1 MHTARNLKIAIFA
14 VCAVGSIGTLGYML
28 IEGWSVLDSI
38 YMAVVTLAT
47 VGFREVHP
55 LSTAGMIFT
64 IFLMIFGIGI
74 IAYSIG
80 IFAQFMVEGHLQ
92 KVLGRRQVEKKIAK
106 LSGHYIICGFGR
118 IGSIVCRELSERPVP
133 FVVIEQNGEFCDKIA
148 AEGFLYI
155 QGNATEDDILL
166 AAGIE
171 RARGLITAVTS
182 DTENVYITLT
192 ARGLSPDL
200 FILSRAGDEG
210 SEKKLTR
217 AGASK
222 VISPYNIG
230 GSRMAQAILRPS
242 VMDFIEIATAGQNLE
257 LQLEE
262 IVVSGASRLAGMSLE
277 QTGVRKE
284 FGLII
289 VGIRSGAAPMVF
301 NPPAETIITAGD
313 ILIALGPQPSI
324 VKLENIARTSS

>member
-1 MHTARNLKIAIFA
+1 MQAKKHLKFAIFA
-14 VCAVGSIGTLGYML
+14 ICFVVSIGTFGYMS
-28 IEGWSVLDSI
+28 IEGWPLLDSL
-38 YMAVVTLAT
+38 YMAVITLGS
-47 VGFREVHP
+47 VGFREIHP
-55 LSTAGMIFT
+55 LSPAGMIFT
-64 IFLMIFGIGI
+64 ILLIVFGVGI

-80 IFAQFMVEGHLQ
+80 SFAQFMVEGHLH
-92 KVLGRRQVEKKIAK
+92 KILGRRQVEKKIAK

-118 IGSIVCRELSERPVP
+118 IGSIICREFHERPIP
-133 FVVIEQNGEFCDKIA
+133 FVAIEQNSELCEKIA
-148 AEGFLYI
+148 AEGYLYI
-155 QGNATEDDILL
+155 QGNATEDEILL
-166 AAGIE
+166 SAGIE
-171 RARGLITAVTS
+171 RARGLITVVTS

-230 GSRMAQAILRPS
+230 ASRMAQSILRPS

-262 IVVSGASRLAGMSLE
+262 IIVSRASRLAGLSLE
-277 QTGVRKE
+277 QTEIRKE

-289 VGIRSGAAPMVF
+289 VGIRSGQAPMLF
-301 NPPAETIITAGD
+301 NPPAETPISAGD
-313 ILIALGPQPSI
+313 TLIALGPQPSI
-324 VKLENIARTSS
+324 VKLEKIAHAI

>member
-1 MHTARNLKIAIFA
+1 MQAKKHLKFAIFA
-14 VCAVGSIGTLGYML
+14 IFTVVSTGTLGYML
-28 IEGWSVLDSI
+28 IEDWTLLDSI
-38 YMAVVTLAT
+38 YMAVITLGS

-55 LSTAGMIFT
+55 LSPTGMVFT
-64 IFLMIFGIGI
+64 ILLIVFGVGI

-80 IFAQFMVEGHLQ
+80 SFAQFMVEGHLY
-92 KVLGRRQVEKKIAK
+92 KIFGRRQVEKKIAK
-106 LSGHYIICGFGR
+106 LTGHYIICGFGR
-118 IGSIVCRELSERPVP
+118 IGSIICREFHTRPIP
-133 FVVIEQNGEFCDKIA
+133 FVVIEQNAEFCEKIA
-148 AEGFLYI
+148 AEGYLYL
-155 QGNATEDDILL
+155 QGNATEDEILL

-262 IVVSGASRLAGMSLE
+262 IVVSGASRLAGLSLE

-289 VGIRSGAAPMVF
+289 VGIRSGAAPMIF
-301 NPPAETIITAGD
+301 NPPAETVITTGD

-324 VKLENIARTSS
+324 VKLENIARGS

>member
-1 MHTARNLKIAIFA
+1 MHSTRNLKLAIFA

-28 IEGWSVLDSI
+28 IEGWSILDSV
-38 YMAVVTLAT
+38 YMTVLTLAT
-47 VGFREVHP
+47 VGFREVNP
-55 LSTAGMIFT
+55 LSQAGLIFT

-80 IFAQFMVEGHLQ
+80 VFAQFMVEGQLQ
-92 KVLGRRQVEKKIAK
+92 KVLGRRQLEKKIAK

-118 IGSIVCRELSERPVP
+118 IGSIICRELNERPLP
-133 FVVIEQNGEFCDKIA
+133 FVVIEQNGDFCEKIA
-148 AEGFLYI
+148 DEGYLYI
-155 QGNATEDDILL
+155 QGNATEDDVLL

-171 RARGLITAVTS
+171 RARGLITVVTS

-210 SEKKLTR
+210 SEKKLSR

-230 GSRMAQAILRPS
+230 ASRMAQAILRPA

-262 IVVSGASRLAGMSLE
+262 ILVTGNSRLAGLSLE
-277 QTGVRKE
+277 QTGVRRE

-289 VGIRSGAAPMVF
+289 VGIRSGSAPMLF
-301 NPPAETIITAGD
+301 NPPAETVITAGD

-324 VKLENIARTSS
+324 VKLENIAHAS

>member
-1 MHTARNLKIAIFA
+1 MHTTRNLKFAILA
-14 VCAVGSIGTLGYML
+14 VCSVFSVGTLGYMV
-28 IEGWSVLDSI
+28 IEGWSALDSA
-38 YMAVVTLAT
+38 YMTVLTLAT
-47 VGFREVHP
+47 VGFREVNP
-55 LSTAGMIFT
+55 LTQSGIIFT
-64 IFLMIFGIGI
+64 IFLMVFGIGI

-80 IFAQFMVEGHLQ
+80 VFAQFMVEGELQ

-106 LSGHYIICGFGR
+106 LNGHYIICGYGR
-118 IGSIVCRELSERPVP
+118 IGSIICRELHERPLP
-133 FVVIEQNGEFCDKIA
+133 FVVIEQNPDFCEKIA
-148 AEGFLYI
+148 AEGYLYI
-155 QGNATEDDILL
+155 QGNATEDEILL

-192 ARGLSPDL
+192 ARGLSPEL

-262 IVVSGASRLAGMSLE
+262 ILVTGQSRLAGLSLE
-277 QTGVRKE
+277 QTGVRRE

-289 VGIRSGAAPMVF
+289 VGIRSGNAPMIF

-324 VKLENIARTSS
+324 VKLENIAHGS

>member
-1 MHTARNLKIAIFA
+1 MHTTRNLKLALFA
-14 VCAVGSIGTLGYML
+14 VALVGSIGTLGYIF
-28 IEGWSVLDSI
+28 IEGWSILDSI
-38 YMAVVTLAT
+38 YMTVLTLAT
-47 VGFREVHP
+47 VGFREVNP
-55 LSTAGMIFT
+55 LSPAGEVFT

-74 IAYSIG
+74 IAYSIAV
-80 IFAQFMVEGHLQ
+80 FAQFMVEGQLQ
-92 KVLGRRQVEKKIAK
+92 KVLGRRQLEKKIAK

-118 IGSIVCRELSERPVP
+118 IGSIICRELNERPLP
-133 FVVIEQNGEFCDKIA
+133 FVVIEQHADLCEKIA
-148 AEGFLYI
+148 AEGYLYM
-155 QGNATEDDILL
+155 QGNATEDDVLL

-171 RARGLITAVTS
+171 RARGLITVVTS
-182 DTENVYITLT
+182 DADNVYITLT
-192 ARGLSPDL
+192 ARGLCPEL

-210 SEKKLTR
+210 SEKKLSR
-217 AGASK
+217 AGATK

-230 GSRMAQAILRPS
+230 ASRMAQAILRPS

-262 IVVSGASRLAGMSLE
+262 ILVTGDSRLAGLSLE

-289 VGIRSGAAPMVF
+289 VGIRSGAAPMIF
-301 NPPAETIITAGD
+301 NPPAETIIAAGD

-324 VKLENIARTSS
+324 VKLENIARVS

>member
-1 MHTARNLKIAIFA
+1 MHSTRQIKITLLA
-14 VCAVGSIGTLGYML
+14 VVAVFSIGTLGYIL
-28 IEGWSVLDSI
+28 IEGWSLLDSV
-38 YMAVVTLAT
+38 YMTVLTLAT
-47 VGFREVHP
+47 VGFREVNP
-55 LSTAGMIFT
+55 LSPAGMIFT

-74 IAYSIG
+74 IAYAIG
-80 IFAQFMVEGHLQ
+80 VFAQFMVEGHLQ
-92 KVLGRRQVEKKIAK
+92 KVLGRRQVEKKISQ

-118 IGSIVCRELSERPVP
+118 IGSIICRELHERPVP
-133 FVVIEQNGEFCDKIA
+133 FVVIEQNSDFCEKIA
-148 AEGFLYI
+148 AEGYLYL
-155 QGNATEDDILL
+155 QGNATEDEILL

-171 RARGLITAVTS
+171 RARGLITVVTS

-210 SEKKLTR
+210 SEKKLNR

-230 GSRMAQAILRPS
+230 ASRMAQAILRPS

-262 IVVSGASRLAGMSLE
+262 IMVTSSSRLVGMSLE

-289 VGIRSGAAPMVF
+289 VGIRSGTAPMIF
-301 NPPAETIITAGD
+301 NPPAETLITSGD

-324 VKLENIARTSS
+324 VKLERIAHAN

>member
-1 MHTARNLKIAIFA
+1 MHSTRNLKLAIFA
-14 VCAVGSIGTLGYML
+14 VGAVGSIGTLGYIL
-28 IEGWSVLDSI
+28 IEGWSILDSA
-38 YMAVVTLAT
+38 YMAVLTLAT

-55 LSTAGMIFT
+55 LSTTGMIFT

-80 IFAQFMVEGHLQ
+80 VFAQFMVEGELQ

-106 LSGHYIICGFGR
+106 LFDHYIVCGFGR
-118 IGSIVCRELSERPVP
+118 IGSIICRELNERPVP
-133 FVVIEQNGEFCDKIA
+133 FIVIEQHSDYCEKIA

-155 QGNATEDDILL
+155 QGNATEDDVLL

-171 RARGLITAVTS
+171 RARGLITVVTS
-182 DTENVYITLT
+182 DADNVYITLT

-210 SEKKLTR
+210 SEKKLSR

-230 GSRMAQAILRPS
+230 ASRMAQAILRPS

-262 IVVSGASRLAGMSLE
+262 ILIMSPSRLVGMSLE
-277 QTGVRKE
+277 QTGVRKD

-289 VGIRSGAAPMVF
+289 VGIRSGAAPMIF
-301 NPPAETIITAGD
+301 NPAAETVIAAGD

-324 VKLENIARTSS
+324 VKLENIARGN

>member
-1 MHTARNLKIAIFA
+1 MHSTRQIKLALLAVTAVF
-14 VCAVGSIGTLGYML
+14 SIGTLGYIL
-28 IEGWSVLDSI
+28 IEGWSILDSV
-38 YMAVVTLAT
+38 YMAVLTLAT
-47 VGFREVHP
+47 VGFREVHS
-55 LSTAGMIFT
+55 LSPAGMVFT

-80 IFAQFMVEGHLQ
+80 VFAQFMVEGHLQ
-92 KVLGRRQVEKKIAK
+92 KVLGRRQMEKKIAQ

-118 IGSIVCRELSERPVP
+118 IGSIICREFHERPIP
-133 FVVIEQNGEFCDKIA
+133 FVVIEQSSEFCEKIA
-148 AEGFLYI
+148 AEGYLYI
-155 QGNATEDDILL
+155 QGNATEDEILL

-171 RARGLITAVTS
+171 RARGLITVVTS

-210 SEKKLTR
+210 SEKKLSR

-230 GSRMAQAILRPS
+230 ASRMAQAILRPS

-262 IVVSGASRLAGMSLE
+262 IMVTSSSRLVGISLE

-289 VGIRSGAAPMVF
+289 VGIRSGAAPMIF
-301 NPPAETIITAGD
+301 NPPAETLITAGD

-324 VKLENIARTSS
+324 TKLESIARAS

>member
-1 MHTARNLKIAIFA
+1 MHSTRQIKFTFLAVTAVL
-14 VCAVGSIGTLGYML
+14 SIGTLGYML
-28 IEGWSVLDSI
+28 IEGWSLLDSI
-38 YMAVVTLAT
+38 YMTVLTLAT
-47 VGFREVHP
+47 VGFREVNP
-55 LSTAGMIFT
+55 LSQAGMVFT

-80 IFAQFMVEGHLQ
+80 VFAQFMVEGHLQ

-106 LSGHYIICGFGR
+106 LTGHYIICGFGR
-118 IGSIVCRELSERPVP
+118 IGSIICREFHERPIP
-133 FVVIEQNGEFCDKIA
+133 FVVIEQNGDFCEKIA
-148 AEGFLYI
+148 TEGYLYI
-155 QGNATEDDILL
+155 QGNATEDEVLL

-171 RARGLITAVTS
+171 RARGLITVVTS

-192 ARGLSPDL
+192 ARGLSPNL

-230 GSRMAQAILRPS
+230 ASRMAQAILRPS

-262 IVVSGASRLAGMSLE
+262 IMVSGASRLAGLSLE

-289 VGIRSGAAPMVF
+289 VGIRSGTAPMVF
-301 NPPAETIITAGD
+301 NPPAETVIAAGD
-313 ILIALGPQPSI
+313 VLIALGPQPSI
-324 VKLENIARTSS
+324 VKLENIARAS